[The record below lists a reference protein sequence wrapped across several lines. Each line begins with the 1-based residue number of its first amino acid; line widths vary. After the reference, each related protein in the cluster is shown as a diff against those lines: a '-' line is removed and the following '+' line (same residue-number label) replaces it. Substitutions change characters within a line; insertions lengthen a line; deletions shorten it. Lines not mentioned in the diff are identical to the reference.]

1 MNEQSFTLKT
11 HILKSNHDNFLE
23 NKSKDIIIGRNIG
36 EGGYGLVFLLNDDMV
51 IKIFKNSTYKNIIL
65 EESNFLIPIKNENR
79 ELMFYYK
86 YINEDKEQN
95 YIINLYCIG
104 ITKNKIT
111 FNSNRYEQNSY
122 FIIIPYCIPFY
133 KCYDIFNK
141 PLIDNKDGLIFTLKV
156 MKRLIEIM
164 HFFETKYNLINL
176 DLKLN
181 NFMFTKKSRDLNNLI
196 MIDFSIIKIKPKIKK
211 KIENDNKYY
220 LWSNCNNM
228 FIENIPSYSICINGL
243 ELLFGY
249 SSVIQLYNNNELI
262 NLYLKIIK
270 SKNKIIY
277 NIFFNGLILKIDTYT
292 FLKLL
297 NS

>member
-1 MNEQSFTLKT
+1 ME
-11 HILKSNHDNFLE
+11 FL
-23 NKSKDIIIGRNIG
+23 
-36 EGGYGLVFLLNDDMV
+36 Y
-51 IKIFKNSTYKNIIL
+51 
-65 EESNFLIPIKNENR
+65 
-79 ELMFYYK
+79 
-86 YINEDKEQN
+86 Q
-95 YIINLYCIG
+95 
-104 ITKNKIT
+104 
-111 FNSNRYEQNSY
+111 
-122 FIIIPYCIPFY
+122 
-133 KCYDIFNK
+133 
-141 PLIDNKDGLIFTLKV
+141 
-156 MKRLIEIM
+156 
-164 HFFETKYNLINL
+164 
-176 DLKLN
+176 
-181 NFMFTKKSRDLNNLI
+181 
-196 MIDFSIIKIKPKIKK
+196 
-211 KIENDNKYY
+211 YY